1 MYDSFAGNSQIIH
14 GIPNEVSEIQK
25 ESFSSE
31 KEKRLMEKG
40 LTEST
45 VPSDVKSP
53 LSSSVFLHTST
64 TLRIIGTL
72 DLTCRR

>member
-1 MYDSFAGNSQIIH
+1 MYDSFAGNSQIIQ

-25 ESFSSE
+25 ESLSSE

-40 LTEST
+40 LTESI

-53 LSSSVFLHTST
+53 LSSQFSC
-64 TLRIIGTL
+64 TLRRL
-72 DLTCRR
+72 